1 MMIPLPRLPL
11 PRRRSLFAIA
21 LFGACMWLGWRAYRW
36 KVGSPQDALAD
47 SSWTEGTRVL
57 SRDGRV
63 LGERPSPQGLR
74 GHSTRLDEVSERLV
88 LATIA
93 SEDRSYRSHDGVDR
107 FALVRAVYSL
117 LRYRHIVSG
126 GSTITQQLVKRLD
139 HQGKV
144 HSRGVFEK
152 LHEMARAQNLEA
164 HNSKDALLEAYLN
177 HIDYGHGWVGPEA
190 AAQGYFGAHAR
201 DLSLGQASLLAVL
214 PRAPSALD
222 PYRHRERAIL
232 RQRALLDSMAKRG
245 EITAED
251 RLRALGEDLVLRDRG
266 APRPLAPHVVLASA
280 AKMRREARDTA
291 SSREVH
297 TTIDLDLQR
306 DVEALV
312 HTHVSRLGAKGATTA
327 AVVVVDNATGDVIA
341 QIGSA
346 DWADASI
353 AGSVDLAR
361 AKRQPGST
369 LKPFIYARS
378 FERGVSPMSPLPDVP
393 TDFGGASGTSGPVV
407 WSPENFDGSFVGPVS
422 AREALAGSLNVPAV
436 RLAADLGAKE
446 LVSTLRSTGLSLPE
460 GHERYGLSIA
470 LGSGEVAPLELAEA
484 YVTLARGGEHVK
496 LRERAEDPPAAP
508 DHVFDASAVAAV
520 ADALSDPIARVRGLR
535 TRGPFEFPYPVAVK
549 TGTSTSFR
557 DAWTAGFSHE
567 RTVVVWVGNADG
579 APTNKL
585 TGAVGAGPLFFAAMK
600 RAMDDVKN
608 RAPLYAS
615 GLLEEADV
623 CPLSGLRANRACA
636 DHVHRLFPRGHAPT
650 QECGMHQSATPAPA
664 AMGEAPFRCDASGAR
679 PIVVLPPV
687 YQGWLAARTLGAPGV
702 DTHGT
707 PWFLAARV
715 PGCAAF
721 TGEEPRIVML
731 SPRDGSVVSIDRASS
746 DLHDAIDVSA
756 ETHGLAA
763 MEALEVVVDGRV
775 ASRLESPYRTRVAV
789 GRGDHT
795 VEIRPADGR
804 VAAVLG
810 RAQIS
815 VR

>member
-1 MMIPLPRLPL
+1 MK
-11 PRRRSLFAIA
+11 RRRRLLVLAF
-21 LFGACMWLGWRAYRW
+21 LTACVWLGWRGYRW
-36 KVGSPQDALAD
+36 KVGSPQEALSDA
-47 SSWTEGTRVL
+47 SWTEGTRVL
-57 SRDGRV
+57 ARDGRL
-63 LGERPSPQGLR
+63 LGERPSPDGLR

-93 SEDRSYRSHDGVDR
+93 SEDRGFRRHDGVDR
-107 FALVRAVYSL
+107 FALLRAAYSFVRHG
-117 LRYRHIVSG
+117 HIVSG

-139 HQGKV
+139 HQGKP
-144 HSRGVFEK
+144 HARGVGEK

-164 HNSKDALLEAYLN
+164 HNSKDTLLEAYLN

-190 AAQGYFGAHAR
+190 AAEGYFGAHAK
-201 DLSLGQASLLAVL
+201 DLSLAQASLLAVL

-232 RQRALLDSMAKRG
+232 RQRALLDSMAKHG
-245 EITAED
+245 DITTDD
-251 RLRALGEDLVLRDRG
+251 RTRALGEEIILRDRT

-280 AKMRREARDTA
+280 AKQRKARDTA
-291 SSREVH
+291 KSREVH

-306 DVEALV
+306 DLEGIVK
-312 HTHVSRLGAKGATTA
+312 THVSRLGSKGATTA
-327 AVVVVDNATGDVIA
+327 AVVVVDNATGDVVA
-341 QIGSA
+341 QVGSA

-369 LKPFIYARS
+369 LKPFIYARA
-378 FERGVSPMSPLPDVP
+378 FERGVSPMAPLPDVP
-393 TDFGGASGTSGPVV
+393 TDFGGNGVGGPVV
-407 WSPENFDGSFVGPVS
+407 WSPENFDGSFVGPVP

-446 LVSTLRSTGLSLPE
+446 LVSTLRSTGLSLPD

-470 LGSGEVAPLELAEA
+470 LGSGEVTPLELAEA

-496 LRERAEDPPAAP
+496 LRAREEDPPAAP
-508 DHVFDASAVAAV
+508 EHVFDASAVAAV
-520 ADALSDPIARVRGLR
+520 ADALSDPIARIRGLR

-557 DAWTAGFSHE
+557 DAWTSGFTHE

-600 RAMDDVKN
+600 RAMEGVKD
-608 RAPLYAS
+608 RAPLYAT

-623 CPLSGLRANRACA
+623 CPLSGLRATRACA
-636 DHVHRLFPRGHAPT
+636 DHVHRLFPRGHAPM
-650 QECGMHQSATPAPA
+650 QECTMHQSATPIAVA
-664 AMGEAPFRCDASGAR
+664 SGEPPFRCDADGMR

-702 DTHGT
+702 DVHGT
-707 PWFLAARV
+707 PWFLAAHV

-731 SPRDGSVVSIDRASS
+731 SPRDGSVVAVDRASN
-746 DLHDAIDVSA
+746 DVHDAIDVVA

-763 MEALEVVVDGRV
+763 TEALEVVVDGRV
-775 ASRLESPYRTRVAV
+775 ASRLDSPYRARVAV
-789 GRGDHT
+789 VRGDHT